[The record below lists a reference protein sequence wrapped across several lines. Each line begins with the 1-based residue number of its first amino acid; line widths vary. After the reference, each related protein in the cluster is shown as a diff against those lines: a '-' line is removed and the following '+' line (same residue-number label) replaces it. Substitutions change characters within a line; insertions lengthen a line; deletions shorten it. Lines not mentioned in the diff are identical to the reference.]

1 MGLFKRKDEED
12 YIFETK
18 DLLIVFDN
26 ETRTSDIKRVTVVED
41 GAVVV
46 AGHYKVPLLDC
57 EITTGQEGR
66 NFFFRAPTRYIQ
78 ETERLAQLE
87 MNEVLTQLT
96 AYKPPI
102 IPTGL
107 DWVKGL
113 LFAALMLAIIVMAFV

>member
-1 MGLFKRKDEED
+1 MGLLKRKNEES
-12 YIFETK
+12 YEFETR
-18 DLLIVFDN
+18 DLLIVFDH
-26 ETRTSDIKRVTVVED
+26 ETKTSDIKRVTTIED
-41 GAVVV
+41 GAVIA
-46 AGHYKVPLLDC
+46 AGYHKVPLLDC

-87 MNEVLTQLT
+87 MNEVITQLT
-96 AYKPPI
+96 AYKPPV